1 METNMAKNII
11 SVVSN
16 KGGVG
21 KTSIAI
27 AAGCYCS
34 QKLKEPT
41 LLLELDCSPGDFGTL
56 FDVDKKNSLEMAL
69 RYPDSL
75 KKYVKKINCNLDILM
90 GLQNPMAAESV
101 KKEELFLLLDVI
113 KVNYENI
120 ITDTQTV
127 LNAMT
132 LNMLSASKK
141 ILLVTDSSIESFNR
155 VINYHDILTKGFFI
169 SKNIIKLLVNKKSL
183 KDCLRLW
190 DLAKISGLPVQGFLP
205 FEKNFNKS
213 VFAEGSPAIQRSGF
227 YRQVG
232 KIIENG
238 LLKGVTDVN

>member
-1 METNMAKNII
+1 MRAVMAKNII
-11 SVVSN
+11 SIVSN

-27 AAGCYCS
+27 AAGCYFS

-41 LLLELDCSPGDFGTL
+41 LLLELDCSPGDFGIL

-75 KKYVKKINCNLDILM
+75 NKYVKKINCNLDILM
-90 GLQNPMAAESV
+90 GLQNPLAAESV

-113 KVNYENI
+113 KMNYANI

-127 LNAMT
+127 LNSMT
-132 LNMLSASKK
+132 INMLSESKK
-141 ILLVTDSSIESFNR
+141 ILLITDSSIESFNR

-169 SKNIIKLLVNKKSL
+169 SKNIINLLVNKKTIR
-183 KDCLRLW
+183 DCFKLW
-190 DLAKISGLPVQGFLP
+190 DFAKISGLPVQGFLP

-213 VFAEGSPAIQRSGF
+213 VFAEGAASIQRSGF

-238 LLKGVTDVN
+238 LFKGVPDVN